1 MFSRNHRLTDSDTI
15 QTLTHKGQ
23 RFTSAN
29 LRIYWRPAPTARFTV
44 VVSKKTARLAI
55 TRNKMK
61 RRVRAALES
70 TPLPKTVEVVVFP
83 KVATQ
88 SMPFT
93 EIQQELTGWVHK
105 IS

>member
-1 MFSRNHRLTDSDTI
+1 MFPRNSRLTDSNAI

-29 LRIYWRPAPTARFTV
+29 LRIYWRPAATTRFTV
-44 VVSKKTARLAI
+44 VVSKKTAKLAV

-61 RRVRAALES
+61 RRVRAAIES
-70 TPLPKTVEVVVFP
+70 TSLPKTVEAVIFP
-83 KVATQ
+83 KIATQ
-88 SMPFT
+88 NMPFT
-93 EIQQELTGWVHK
+93 EIKQELLSWIQK